1 MSYICPIIKFKTGSP
16 GHSDKDNMANLIQK
30 SKAGKTTGSLF
41 NYLMGNNATLPEV
54 GKGATILHWTD
65 RSAYEVIEVSENKME
80 CTIQRYDP
88 ERVDGLGM
96 SDSQSYKYEK
106 LTEQKMHLVWRQ
118 GAWRA
123 KGSEIVFTKEFIA
136 ARLEHER
143 SLAKALTEE
152 QRSEIYQGEVY
163 PQKVVAGI
171 TREKKVF
178 HKVNIIFGVKREYYD
193 YSF

>member
-1 MSYICPIIKFKTGSP
+1 MTTQV
-16 GHSDKDNMANLIQK
+16 QK
-30 SKAGKTTGSLF
+30 STAGKTTGSLF

-54 GKGATILHWTD
+54 GKGATILHWAHL
-65 RSAYEVIEVSENKME
+65 RAYEVVEVSENKRV

-96 SDSQSYKYEK
+96 SDSQDYKYEK
-106 LTEQKMHLVWRQ
+106 LTGKKMHLVWRQ

-123 KGSEIVFTKEFIA
+123 KGSAIVFTKGFIA
-136 ARLEHER
+136 AHPEHER
-143 SLAKALTEE
+143 SLDEALTEE

-171 TREKKVF
+171 TRKKKVF
-178 HKVNIIFGVKREYYD
+178 YKVNIIFGVKREY
-193 YSF
+193 SE

>member
-1 MSYICPIIKFKTGSP
+1 MSYICFIKQFKTGSP
-16 GHSDKDNMANLIQK
+16 GHSDKNNMTTQIQK
-30 SKAGKTTGSLF
+30 STAGKTTGSLF
-41 NYLMGNNATLPEV
+41 NYLMGNNDTLPEV

-65 RSAYEVIEVSENKME
+65 RSAYEVIEVSDNKLE

-106 LTEQKMHLVWRQ
+106 LTEEKMHLVWRQ
-118 GAWRA
+118 GAWRG
-123 KGSEIVFTKEFIA
+123 KTSEIVFTKKFISA
-136 ARLEHER
+136 HPEHKW
-143 SLAKALTEE
+143 SLADALTED
-152 QRSEIYQGEVY
+152 QRSEIYQGEAY

-171 TREKKVF
+171 TREKTIF
-178 HKVNIIFGVKREYYD
+178 HKVNILFGVKREYYD

>member
-1 MSYICPIIKFKTGSP
+1 MT
-16 GHSDKDNMANLIQK
+16 LQK
-30 SKAGKTTGSLF
+30 STAGKTTGSLF
-41 NYLMGNNATLPEV
+41 NHLMGNNATLPEV

-65 RSAYEVIEVSENKME
+65 RSAYEVVEVSENRME
-80 CTIQRYDP
+80 CIIQRYNP

-106 LTEQKMHLVWRQ
+106 LAEEKMHLVWRQ
-118 GAWRA
+118 GAWRV
-123 KGSEIVFTKEFIA
+123 KSSEIVFTKEFIA
-136 ARLEHER
+136 AHPEHEW
-143 SLAKALTEE
+143 SLDKALTEE
-152 QRSEIYQGEVY
+152 QRSEIYQGQAY

-178 HKVNIIFGVKREYYD
+178 HKVNVIFGTKQEHYD

>member
-1 MSYICPIIKFKTGSP
+1 MYHHKFKTGSP
-16 GHSDKDNMANLIQK
+16 GHSDTDNMTNQVQK
-30 SKAGKTTGSLF
+30 STAGKTTGSLF

-88 ERVDGLGM
+88 ESGNGSGM
-96 SDSQSYKYEK
+96 SDAQSYTYEK
-106 LTEQKMHLVWRQ
+106 LTEEKMHLVWRQ
-118 GAWRA
+118 GAWRE
-123 KGSEIVFTKEFIA
+123 KGSKIVYTKEFIA
-136 ARLEHER
+136 AHPEHEW

-152 QRSEIYQGEVY
+152 QRSEIYQGEVC

-178 HKVNIIFGVKREYYD
+178 HKVNIIFGVKSEYYD

>member
-1 MSYICPIIKFKTGSP
+1 MSYICPTIKFKTGSP

-30 SKAGKTTGSLF
+30 SKAGKTTGDLF

-88 ERVDGLGM
+88 ERVDGLGI
-96 SDSQSYKYEK
+96 SDSQEYKYEK
-106 LTEQKMHLVWRQ
+106 LTEEKMHLVWRQ

-123 KGSEIVFTKEFIA
+123 KDSEIVFTKEFIA
-136 ARLEHER
+136 AHPECKWC
-143 SLAKALTEE
+143 LAEALTEE
-152 QRSEIYQGEVY
+152 QRQEIYRGKVW
-163 PQKVVAGI
+163 PQKVVQGI
-171 TREKKVF
+171 TRERKTYTKVS
-178 HKVNIIFGVKREYYD
+178 IIFGVKREYYD
-193 YSF
+193 FSF

>member
-1 MSYICPIIKFKTGSP
+1 MTTQV
-16 GHSDKDNMANLIQK
+16 QK
-30 SKAGKTTGSLF
+30 STAGKTTGSLF

-96 SDSQSYKYEK
+96 SDSQDYKYEK
-106 LTEQKMHLVWRQ
+106 LTEEKMHLVWRQ
-118 GAWRA
+118 GAWRE

-136 ARLEHER
+136 AHPEHEW
-143 SLAKALTEE
+143 SLANALTEE
-152 QRSEIYQGEVY
+152 QRSEIYQGEIY
-163 PQKVVAGI
+163 PQKAVAGI

-178 HKVNIIFGVKREYYD
+178 PKVSIIFGVKREYYD